1 MSRNYKKFK
10 KELFEKNI
18 GLKKEFELL
27 QITKNI
33 KNEIVTNTKYKMLS
47 KKKLSAKSRVKKSV
61 ISKFEKEGKDIKL
74 GDLIKIAW
82 MLNLNVKLEENSNI
96 IDEKKEKFIFVD
108 GENFEVTKEKLPI
121 KEDFHYYIY
130 LNKIVDNNYVINKKY
145 IKKLK
150 KKQNVTIKYINSKGK
165 NLMDILIEM
174 DISCLFSNYKN
185 KAEIAIISS
194 DRGFDNYIRN
204 FNILTGDNII
214 LRRINRTA
222 NLYEKL
228 EESAEEDIQIEKMA
242 ERTLELLK
250 KNTVN
255 LPKDTVS
262 LKNLIRSTRT
272 IQEEDIDIEKVINY
286 LEERKYICI
295 ESGNEVEKSKVF
307 YRLY

>member
-27 QITKNI
+27 KITKNI
-33 KNEIVTNTKYKMLS
+33 QNEIVTNTKYKMLS

-82 MLNLNVKLEENSNI
+82 MLNLNVKLEDNSNI

>member
-27 QITKNI
+27 KITKNI
-33 KNEIVTNTKYKMLS
+33 QNEIVTNTKYKMLS

-250 KNTVN
+250 KNRVN

-262 LKNLIRSTRT
+262 LKNQIRSTRT
-272 IQEEDIDIEKVINY
+272 NQEEDIDIEKVINY

>member
-27 QITKNI
+27 KITKNI
-33 KNEIVTNTKYKMLS
+33 QNEIVTNTKYKMLS

-82 MLNLNVKLEENSNI
+82 MLNLNVKLEDNSNI

-250 KNTVN
+250 KNRVN

-262 LKNLIRSTRT
+262 LKNQIRSIRT
-272 IQEEDIDIEKVINY
+272 NQEEDIDIEKVINY

>member
-27 QITKNI
+27 KITKNI
-33 KNEIVTNTKYKMLS
+33 QNEIVTNTKYKMLS

-108 GENFEVTKEKLPI
+108 GENFEVTKERLPI
-121 KEDFHYYIY
+121 KDDFHYYIY

-250 KNTVN
+250 KNRVN

>member
-27 QITKNI
+27 KITKNI
-33 KNEIVTNTKYKMLS
+33 QNEIVTNTKYKMLS

>member
-27 QITKNI
+27 KITKNI
-33 KNEIVTNTKYKMLS
+33 QNEIVTNTKYKMLS

-250 KNTVN
+250 KNRVN

>member
-27 QITKNI
+27 KITKNI
-33 KNEIVTNTKYKMLS
+33 QNEIVTNTKYKMLS

-82 MLNLNVKLEENSNI
+82 MLNLNVKLEDNSNI

-250 KNTVN
+250 KNRVN

-262 LKNLIRSTRT
+262 LKNQIRSTRT
-272 IQEEDIDIEKVINY
+272 NQEEDIDIEKVINY

>member
-1 MSRNYKKFK
+1 MSRDYKKFK

-27 QITKNI
+27 KITKNI
-33 KNEIVTNTKYKMLS
+33 QNEIVTNTKYKMLS

-108 GENFEVTKEKLPI
+108 GENFEVTKERLPI

-250 KNTVN
+250 KNRVN

-262 LKNLIRSTRT
+262 LKNQIRSTRT
-272 IQEEDIDIEKVINY
+272 NQEEDIDIEKVINY

>member
-27 QITKNI
+27 KITKNI
-33 KNEIVTNTKYKMLS
+33 QNEIVTNTKYKMLS

-262 LKNLIRSTRT
+262 LKNQIRSTRT
-272 IQEEDIDIEKVINY
+272 NQEEDIDIEKVINY

>member
-10 KELFEKNI
+10 KE
-18 GLKKEFELL
+18 FELL
-27 QITKNI
+27 KITKNI
-33 KNEIVTNTKYKMLS
+33 QNEIVTNTKYKMLS

-250 KNTVN
+250 KNRVN

>member
-1 MSRNYKKFK
+1 MLRDYKKFK

-27 QITKNI
+27 KITKNI
-33 KNEIVTNTKYKMLS
+33 QNEIVTNTKYKMLS

-250 KNTVN
+250 KNRVN

>member
-27 QITKNI
+27 KITKNI
-33 KNEIVTNTKYKMLS
+33 QNEIVTNTKYKMLS

-82 MLNLNVKLEENSNI
+82 MLNLNVKLEDNSNI

-250 KNTVN
+250 KNRVN

>member
-27 QITKNI
+27 KITKNI
-33 KNEIVTNTKYKMLS
+33 QNEIVTNTKYKMLS

-250 KNTVN
+250 KNRVN

-262 LKNLIRSTRT
+262 LKNQIRSTRT
-272 IQEEDIDIEKVINY
+272 NQEEDIDIEKVINY

-295 ESGNEVEKSKVF
+295 ESGSEVEKSKVF

>member
-27 QITKNI
+27 KITKNI
-33 KNEIVTNTKYKMLS
+33 QNEIVTNTKYKMLS

-295 ESGNEVEKSKVF
+295 ESGSEVEKSKVF

>member
-1 MSRNYKKFK
+1 MSRDYKKFK

-27 QITKNI
+27 KITKNI
-33 KNEIVTNTKYKMLS
+33 QNEIVTNTKYKMLS

-108 GENFEVTKEKLPI
+108 GENFEVTKERLPI
-121 KEDFHYYIY
+121 KDDFHYYIY

-250 KNTVN
+250 KNRVN

-272 IQEEDIDIEKVINY
+272 IQEEDIDIEKVINH

>member
-33 KNEIVTNTKYKMLS
+33 QNQIVTNTKYKMLS

-82 MLNLNVKLEENSNI
+82 MLNLNVKLEDNSNI

-222 NLYEKL
+222 NLY
-228 EESAEEDIQIEKMA
+228 
-242 ERTLELLK
+242 
-250 KNTVN
+250 
-255 LPKDTVS
+255 
-262 LKNLIRSTRT
+262 
-272 IQEEDIDIEKVINY
+272 
-286 LEERKYICI
+286 
-295 ESGNEVEKSKVF
+295 
-307 YRLY
+307 

>member
-1 MSRNYKKFK
+1 MSRDYKKFK

-33 KNEIVTNTKYKMLS
+33 QNEIVTNTKYKMLS

-61 ISKFEKEGKDIKL
+61 ISKFKKEGKDIKL

-108 GENFEVTKEKLPI
+108 GENFEVTKERLPI
-121 KEDFHYYIY
+121 KDDFYYYIY

-174 DISCLFSNYKN
+174 DISCLFSNYKKRQN
-185 KAEIAIISS
+185 W
-194 DRGFDNYIRN
+194 G
-204 FNILTGDNII
+204 
-214 LRRINRTA
+214 
-222 NLYEKL
+222 
-228 EESAEEDIQIEKMA
+228 
-242 ERTLELLK
+242 
-250 KNTVN
+250 V
-255 LPKDTVS
+255 
-262 LKNLIRSTRT
+262 
-272 IQEEDIDIEKVINY
+272 
-286 LEERKYICI
+286 
-295 ESGNEVEKSKVF
+295 
-307 YRLY
+307 

>member
-33 KNEIVTNTKYKMLS
+33 QNEIVTNTKYKMLS

-108 GENFEVTKEKLPI
+108 GENFEVTKERLPI

>member
-33 KNEIVTNTKYKMLS
+33 QNEIVTNTKYKMLS

>member
-27 QITKNI
+27 KITKNI
-33 KNEIVTNTKYKMLS
+33 QNEIVTNTKYKMLS

-222 NLYEKL
+222 NIYEKL

-250 KNTVN
+250 KNRVN

-262 LKNLIRSTRT
+262 LKNQIRSTRT
-272 IQEEDIDIEKVINY
+272 NQEEDIDIEKVINY

>member
-27 QITKNI
+27 KITKNI
-33 KNEIVTNTKYKMLS
+33 QNEIVTNTKYKMLS

-82 MLNLNVKLEENSNI
+82 MLNLNVKLEDNSNI

-108 GENFEVTKEKLPI
+108 GENFEVTKERLPI
-121 KEDFHYYIY
+121 KDDFYYYIY

-250 KNTVN
+250 KNRVN

-262 LKNLIRSTRT
+262 LKNQIRSTRT
-272 IQEEDIDIEKVINY
+272 NQEEDIDIEKVINY

>member
-27 QITKNI
+27 KITKNI
-33 KNEIVTNTKYKMLS
+33 QNEIVTNTKYKMLS

-108 GENFEVTKEKLPI
+108 GENFEVTKERLPI
-121 KEDFHYYIY
+121 KDDFHYYIY

-250 KNTVN
+250 KNRVN
-255 LPKDTVS
+255 WPKDTVS
-262 LKNLIRSTRT
+262 LKNQIRSIRT
-272 IQEEDIDIEKVINY
+272 NQEEDIDIEKVINY

>member
-1 MSRNYKKFK
+1 MY
-10 KELFEKNI
+10 
-18 GLKKEFELL
+18 
-27 QITKNI
+27 Q
-33 KNEIVTNTKYKMLS
+33 
-47 KKKLSAKSRVKKSV
+47 
-61 ISKFEKEGKDIKL
+61 
-74 GDLIKIAW
+74 
-82 MLNLNVKLEENSNI
+82 
-96 IDEKKEKFIFVD
+96 
-108 GENFEVTKEKLPI
+108 
-121 KEDFHYYIY
+121 
-130 LNKIVDNNYVINKKY
+130 
-145 IKKLK
+145 
-150 KKQNVTIKYINSKGK
+150 
-165 NLMDILIEM
+165 
-174 DISCLFSNYKN
+174 
-185 KAEIAIISS
+185 IAIISS

-242 ERTLELLK
+242 ELTLELLK

>member
-27 QITKNI
+27 KITKNI
-33 KNEIVTNTKYKMLS
+33 QNEIVTNTKYKMLS

-108 GENFEVTKEKLPI
+108 GENFEVTKERLPI
-121 KEDFHYYIY
+121 KDDFYYYIY

-250 KNTVN
+250 KNRVN